1 MGISVLYFFLY
12 KVVWFDAV
20 FTYYLV
26 TYPFEFKDVQVEVAE
41 HLEVGVHEDCS
52 NTQPTHP
59 V

>member
-26 TYPFEFKDVQVEVAE
+26 TYPFEFKDV
-41 HLEVGVHEDCS
+41 
-52 NTQPTHP
+52 
-59 V
+59 